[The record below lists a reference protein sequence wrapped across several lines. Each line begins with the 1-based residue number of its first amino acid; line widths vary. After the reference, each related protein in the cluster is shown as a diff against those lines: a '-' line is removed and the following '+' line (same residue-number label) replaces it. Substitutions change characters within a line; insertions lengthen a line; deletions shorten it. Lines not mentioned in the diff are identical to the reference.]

1 MNLGMI
7 IFYDNKTG
15 EVLVNTGEYKDAK
28 IKRTISQLIDIYE
41 PLKQRSRDSF
51 DYIELDYGQHKEEF
65 SKMSGYRINTKDK
78 SIIFSYEASDG
89 TVVETDKPLID
100 KIVELQKELEST
112 KDEVFA
118 TQNAII
124 ELSDIMLGE
133 MV

>member
-1 MNLGMI
+1 MELGMI

-65 SKMSGYRINTKDK
+65 SKMTGYRINVKDK

-89 TVVETDKPLID
+89 TVIESDKPLID
-100 KIVELQKELEST
+100 LVTEMQKELRDYKS
-112 KDEVFA
+112 
-118 TQNAII
+118 AIM
-124 ELSDIMLGE
+124 ELGDLIFMIMPE
-133 MV
+133 E

>member
-15 EVLVNTGEYKDAK
+15 EALVNTGEYKDAK

>member
-1 MNLGMI
+1 MNVGMI

-15 EVLVNTGEYKDAK
+15 DILVNTGEYKDAK

-65 SKMSGYRINTKDK
+65 SKMTGYRINVKDK
-78 SIIFSYEASDG
+78 SIIFSYQASDG

-100 KIVELQKELEST
+100 KIVELQKELETT
-112 KDEVFA
+112 KSNIDEA
-118 TQNAII
+118 QSAII
-124 ELSDIMLGE
+124 ELSDLVLGAML
-133 MV
+133 